1 MSLLAGEIKSGK
13 AKAQNT
19 EKSSKPQRGK
29 SSSNAKAKASL
40 NVVPSPIKQVR
51 DSIVVEF

>member
-1 MSLLAGEIKSGK
+1 MLLLAGEIKSGK
-13 AKAQNT
+13 AKAPNT